1 MKLVMVL
8 LIVLQSAGPFQQN
21 RHAQSAIATIEGFV
35 VRAGTNE
42 PISRARVTAFK
53 MTGPGGAPIPPGPRQ
68 TIPAV
73 TADSQGHFVFRDLD
87 PGSYSV
93 TAQRNGFAR
102 QAYGERAPGR
112 PGAPLNIGAGQTLK
126 DVVFRLIPG
135 GTISGRVS
143 DGTGEPI
150 AGMTVQLVKSS
161 YDLNG
166 KRTFQTADS
175 ARTDDRGEY
184 RIYWIT
190 PGRYYL
196 NVSPRPI
203 VQ

>member
-1 MKLVMVL
+1 MKLAMVMLVL
-8 LIVLQSAGPFQQN
+8 LRSAASFQQDP
-21 RHAQSAIATIEGFV
+21 HAQSATATIEGVV

-42 PISRARVTAFK
+42 PISRARVTALK

-73 TADSQGHFVFRDLD
+73 TADSQGHFVFSNLD

-93 TAQRNGFAR
+93 VAQRNGFAR

-112 PGAPLNIGAGQTLK
+112 PGAPLNVVAGQTLK

-161 YDLNG
+161 YDSNG
-166 KRTFQTADS
+166 KRTFQTVDS
-175 ARTDDRGEY
+175 ARTDDR
-184 RIYWIT
+184 
-190 PGRYYL
+190 
-196 NVSPRPI
+196 
-203 VQ
+203 